1 MLKTRLYNVRL
12 GLVITAL
19 VMFLVTM
26 PDVTSL
32 GRDSKG
38 LLAQVL
44 QPWPP
49 PLALAQALAL
59 TLARALALGQ
69 TP

>member
-19 VMFLVTM
+19 VIFLVTM
-26 PDVTSL
+26 PDVTAL

-44 QPWPP
+44 RPSGPRPWP
-49 PLALAQALAL
+49 
-59 TLARALALGQ
+59 
-69 TP
+69 